1 MDENTPAERFAEE
14 NMLIPTMD
22 VDKIYVIEK
31 MFLNS
36 IMGRGGGGGGI
47 MFINQRGPAGRYS
60 YGVGRGGR

>member
-36 IMGRGGGGGGI
+36 IMGRGGGGNNVYKPTGA
-47 MFINQRGPAGRYS
+47 RGAI
-60 YGVGRGGR
+60 